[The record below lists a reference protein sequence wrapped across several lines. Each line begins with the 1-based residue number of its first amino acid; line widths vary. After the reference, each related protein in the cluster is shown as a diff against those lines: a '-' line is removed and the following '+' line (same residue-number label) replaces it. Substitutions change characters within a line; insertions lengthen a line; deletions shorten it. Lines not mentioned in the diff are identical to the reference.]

1 MNTPIANAVA
11 PLKQQA
17 MTTFTFS
24 VVERTVEFVGRQITF
39 DVVRSDGRVV
49 RTGLWHDCAEVER
62 DLLNEFVAK
71 GWTAGQYHA
80 ERRARLAA
88 LRAALV

>member
-1 MNTPIANAVA
+1 MNT
-11 PLKQQA
+11 L
-17 MTTFTFS
+17 TFS
-24 VVERTVEFVGRQITF
+24 VVERRVEFAGRQITF

-49 RTGLWHDCAEVER
+49 RSGLWHDCAEVER
-62 DLLNEFVAK
+62 ELLTEFVAK

-88 LRAALV
+88 LRS